1 MPTFDDATGPA
12 PGEPVVVPIVADDR
26 QFRQTLDQSEQL
38 AKRFSSS
45 LLGAFEAI
53 AIKGK
58 SLSEVFKSLAL
69 SLSKIVL
76 QAAFK
81 PLENAA
87 SGFLAGLFKGAFA
100 FAKGGVLAQGTPI
113 PFANGGVISNPISF
127 PLAGG
132 ARGIA
137 GERGAEAIMPL
148 ARGPDGKLGVRTSGA
163 GGAGITIN
171 IATPDLE
178 SFQRSQTQVAAL
190 VARAVAL
197 GQRNL

>member
-1 MPTFDDATGPA
+1 MPTFDDATDPA
-12 PGEPVVVPIVADDR
+12 TGEPVVVPIVADDR
-26 QFRQTLDQSEQL
+26 QFRQTLDESEKL
-38 AKRFSSS
+38 AKRFSSQ

-58 SLSEVFKSLAL
+58 SLSDVFKSLAL
-69 SLSKIVL
+69 SLSKMVL

-100 FAKGGVLAQGTPI
+100 FAKGGVLSQGTPI

-148 ARGPDGKLGVRTSGA
+148 ARGPDGKLGVRSA
-163 GGAGITIN
+163 GGGAAGITIN

-178 SFQRSQTQVAAL
+178 SFQRSQTQVAAM